1 MVADNYTAYSK
12 EEPKPA
18 AKPLAA
24 KRTPSAEEEED
35 KKQDEEDSL
44 VLTAEVD
51 VELNNSKMDEEEEGG
66 RKNGEGRVRKKKKL
80 LSRGQDYYREDFFE
94 KVRYRYKNLTFR
106 IFSLAFL
113 PNYPSFL
120 QAVKVELEK
129 KPCCLGVIIAQIFQK
144 YKT

>member
-35 KKQDEEDSL
+35 KKQEEEDSL

-51 VELNNSKMDEEEEGG
+51 VELNNSKMDEDEEGG
-66 RKNGEGRVRKKKKL
+66 RKNGEGRVRKKL
-80 LSRGQDYYREDFFE
+80 LSRCYCRAVFFR
-94 KVRYRYKNLTFR
+94 KSNKKNLTFR
-106 IFSLAFL
+106 IFSPHFC
-113 PNYPSFL
+113 
-120 QAVKVELEK
+120 Q
-129 KPCCLGVIIAQIFQK
+129 IILLLRK
-144 YKT
+144 RRR

>member
-24 KRTPSAEEEED
+24 KRTASAEEEDKKQEEED

-51 VELNNSKMDEEEEGG
+51 VELNNSKMDEDEEGG
-66 RKNGEGRVRKKKKL
+66 RKNGEGKRKKP
-80 LSRGQDYYREDFFE
+80 
-94 KVRYRYKNLTFR
+94 V
-106 IFSLAFL
+106 
-113 PNYPSFL
+113 
-120 QAVKVELEK
+120 V
-129 KPCCLGVIIAQIFQK
+129 
-144 YKT
+144 

>member
-1 MVADNYTAYSK
+1 LVADNYTAYSK

-51 VELNNSKMDEEEEGG
+51 VELNNSKMDEDEEGG
-66 RKNGEGRVRKKKKL
+66 RKNGEGKRKKP
-80 LSRGQDYYREDFFE
+80 
-94 KVRYRYKNLTFR
+94 V
-106 IFSLAFL
+106 
-113 PNYPSFL
+113 
-120 QAVKVELEK
+120 V
-129 KPCCLGVIIAQIFQK
+129 
-144 YKT
+144 